1 MSKMFAALH
10 FDYIQECFTRRI
22 LSHYNVDML
31 VIGRS
36 DSRHQANGNS
46 GMKSHSAVNSFPKNT
61 NNKTGQVLLIK

>member
-1 MSKMFAALH
+1 MSKMFAALY

-46 GMKSHSAVNSFPKNT
+46 GMKSTLSRKIPITRQEKSYLL
-61 NNKTGQVLLIK
+61 NK